1 MQMLVAGGVPWLADE
16 ARPPDVDNPRGY
28 YELEAIKRLPDD
40 AGWIDRAHG
49 RAVKIVVPI
58 VRALPPRVRCR
69 VLLVRRAMSEVMASQ
84 RSMVARRG
92 EAPLARN
99 AEVALAA
106 AFAHELVET
115 ERWIATHAA
124 GRACVLDHG
133 RILAEP
139 YESAQTVAG
148 WIGLPGL
155 DVDGMA
161 AVVDAALH
169 RQRG

>member
-1 MQMLVAGGVPWLADE
+1 MQMLVAGGVPWLADD

-28 YELEAIKRLPDD
+28 YELEAMKRLPDD
-40 AGWIDRAHG
+40 ADWIDRAHG
-49 RAVKIVVPI
+49 RAVKIVVPL
-58 VRALPPRVRCR
+58 VRSLPLRVRCR

-84 RSMVARRG
+84 QAMLARRG
-92 EAPLARN
+92 EAPLGN

-106 AFAHELVET
+106 AFARELVET
-115 ERWIATHAA
+115 ERWIAARAA
-124 GRACVLDHG
+124 GRGCVLEHG

-139 YESAQTVAG
+139 QESALTVAG
-148 WIGLPGL
+148 WVGLPGL
-155 DVDGMA
+155 DIAAMA